1 MKRFRRLMA
10 LVLCLSLCCAP
21 ALADYASVE
30 TPVFSN
36 QLECIATL
44 QEGEEYRLVEPPE
57 QGMPEDENW
66 LKTYQMAYVSFYD
79 TEERKEIRG
88 WIVTGYLLQPLGRK
102 PELTQGGIL
111 LEALGAENTLYFE
124 GLKARGSCFDEPLQ
138 GDMPLEKALAIAIEN
153 MEYAY
158 GETDATLARFQTV
171 QYGIVHESE
180 FLSVPYWQ
188 FFFCSPINVLDDYQV
203 NVRATDGAILVLC
216 GPGEGD
222 G

>member
-1 MKRFRRLMA
+1 M
-10 LVLCLSLCCAP
+10 
-21 ALADYASVE
+21 
-30 TPVFSN
+30 
-36 QLECIATL
+36 
-44 QEGEEYRLVEPPE
+44 
-57 QGMPEDENW
+57 
-66 LKTYQMAYVSFYD
+66 
-79 TEERKEIRG
+79 
-88 WIVTGYLLQPLGRK
+88 
-102 PELTQGGIL
+102 
-111 LEALGAENTLYFE
+111 
-124 GLKARGSCFDEPLQ
+124 KARGSCFDEPLQ

-188 FFFCSPINVLDDYQV
+188 FFFCSPINVLDAYQV

>member
-1 MKRFRRLMA
+1 MKPFHGAIA
-10 LVLCLSLCCAP
+10 LVLWLSLCCAP
-21 ALADYASVE
+21 ALADYVSVE

-44 QEGEEYRLVEPPE
+44 QEDEEYQLVESPE
-57 QGMPEDENW
+57 QGLPDNEEW
-66 LKTYQMAYVSFYD
+66 LQTYEMAYVSFYD
-79 TEERKEIRG
+79 NEERKEIHG
-88 WIVTGYLLQPLGRK
+88 WVVTGYLPQPLSRK
-102 PELTQGGIL
+102 PELTQNGVL
-111 LEALGAENTLYFE
+111 LEAQGAENTLYFE
-124 GLKARGSCFDEPLQ
+124 GLKALGSCFDEPRP
-138 GDMPLEKALAIAIEN
+138 GDMPLEKALAIALEN

-188 FFFCSPINVLDDYQV
+188 FFFCSPINALDAYQV